1 MSQNLRAEMP
11 TVAAWIDELREAFG
25 ADQINPAIKAGMNGQ
40 PTFWAKENGLE
51 VGAPHPNKKNAT
63 ERSPDPLLNHPCS
76 GCADH
81 LPKIIDAERG
91 IVVRRCARHNN
102 TCPHRCPFW
111 RAP

>member
-11 TVAAWIDELREAFG
+11 TVAAWIDQLREAFG
-25 ADQINPAIKAGMNGQ
+25 ADQINPSIKAGIQGQ

-51 VGAPHPNKKNAT
+51 AGTPHPNQKNAM
-63 ERSPDPLLNHPCS
+63 ERAADPLPHHPCN

-81 LPKIIDAERG
+81 LPTIIDAERG
-91 IVVRRCARHNN
+91 IVFHRCGRHNN
-102 TCPHRCPFW
+102 TCPNRCPFW